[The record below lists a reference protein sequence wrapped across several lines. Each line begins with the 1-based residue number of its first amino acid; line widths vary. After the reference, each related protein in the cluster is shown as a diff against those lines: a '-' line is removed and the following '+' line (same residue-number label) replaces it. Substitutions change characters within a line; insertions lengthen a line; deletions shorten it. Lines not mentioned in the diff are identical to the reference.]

1 MLTPL
6 HFFNLISVFCFVF
19 LIRIILRILSLNVLK
34 IYGAEGAKDQA
45 IDMLMAQNMEITE
58 TNLYSALT
66 NLEMDLEFQTAA
78 SMSDEEE

>member
-1 MLTPL
+1 MEKITLE
-6 HFFNLISVFCFVF
+6 
-19 LIRIILRILSLNVLK
+19 LSRQDYPNVLK